1 MTVGGTADIGCA
13 ACTFSNEVV
22 GYMIVTLEEMKQY
35 LRVDFD
41 DDDQLIADFIASAES
56 LCKDVLRTDDDAV
69 LAGAGNGKAAVMF
82 TVAYLYEH
90 REEADHHDLILTL
103 RSLLFGSRKEGF

>member
-1 MTVGGTADIGCA
+1 MNVGGTVKTSCA
-13 ACTFSNEVV
+13 ACTSLNEVV
-22 GYMIVTLEEMKQY
+22 GYMIVTLDEMKQY
-35 LRVDFD
+35 LRVDFA
-41 DDDQLIADFIASAES
+41 DDDQLIAGFINSAES

-69 LAGAGNGKAAVMF
+69 LAGAGNGKAAVMY

>member
-1 MTVGGTADIGCA
+1 M
-13 ACTFSNEVV
+13 
-22 GYMIVTLEEMKQY
+22 Y
-35 LRVDFD
+35 
-41 DDDQLIADFIASAES
+41 
-56 LCKDVLRTDDDAV
+56 
-69 LAGAGNGKAAVMF
+69 

>member
-1 MTVGGTADIGCA
+1 
-13 ACTFSNEVV
+13 
-22 GYMIVTLEEMKQY
+22 MIVSLEEMKQY
-35 LRVDFD
+35 LRVDFE
-41 DDDQLIADFIASAES
+41 DDDQLIADLISVS
-56 LCKDVLRTDDDAV
+56 LCKDVLRTDDDTV
-69 LAGAGNGKAAVMF
+69 LVGAGNGKAAVMY